1 MKGLAA
7 SVQSALDAY
16 YNGEFPGGQ
25 GLHMELLKTV
35 SNCRWKHPSSILSQ
49 EDYDK
54 VFAALA
60 SGEIVLKKDV
70 DENGNELTLMTW
82 D

>member
-1 MKGLAA
+1 MVYGAA
-7 SVQSALDAY
+7 EDGVQL
-16 YNGEFPGGQ
+16 P
-25 GLHMELLKTV
+25 METSKFNTF
-35 SNCRWKHPSSILSQ
+35 SQ

-70 DENGNELTLMTW
+70 DENGNELTLDDLGLTRVKYTLVQ
-82 D
+82 

>member
-1 MKGLAA
+1 M
-7 SVQSALDAY
+7 DAY
-16 YNGEFPGGQ
+16 YKGEFPGGQ
-25 GLHMELLKTV
+25 GLVYGAAEDGVQLPMETSKFNTF
-35 SNCRWKHPSSILSQ
+35 SQ

-70 DENGNELTLMTW
+70 DENGNELTLDDLGLTRVKYTLVQ
-82 D
+82 